1 MAHASAARAVA
12 AAARAEALPPD
23 IGRFRGFLARGVP
36 GAHAYVVLLG
46 LDTFD
51 ALHLMRALQNGLPY
65 RTLERFQ
72 RNSGLPLDV
81 LIDLV
86 DIPRRTLARRKR
98 DGRLGP
104 DESDRLLR
112 ASRVFARALALF
124 EGDREAATEWL
135 TSRQPALGGAV
146 PIALARTDLG
156 AREVEALAGR
166 LEHGVFP

>member
-1 MAHASAARAVA
+1 MAHIARAARLGVRSEA
-12 AAARAEALPPD
+12 AFPD
-23 IGRFRGFLARGVP
+23 VGRFRGFLARGGP

-46 LDTFD
+46 LDVFD
-51 ALHLMRALQNGLPY
+51 TQQLLRAVKNGLPF
-65 RTLERFQ
+65 RALERFQ
-72 RNSGLPLDV
+72 HNTGLGFDV

-98 DGRLGP
+98 DSRLAP

-124 EGDREAATEWL
+124 EGDREAATEWF
-135 TSRQPALGGAV
+135 TARQPALGGAV
-146 PIALARTDLG
+146 PIALAKTDLG

-166 LEHGVFP
+166 LEHGIFS